1 MATDEGWTRGDQIVA
16 VEFRQSGYTSYGRQ
30 LYSFWVSMTV
40 SGGDGPRR
48 MSLWRT
54 EGAAGEGVDL
64 AVAALKLLELLSVAE
79 ESGVVVYR
87 EGRVQLLSFSEAMLE
102 AGALVKTDV

>member
-16 VEFRQSGYTSYGRQ
+16 VEFHQGGHTSYGRQ

-40 SGGDGPRR
+40 SGGDGSRTIR
-48 MSLWRT
+48 LWRT
-54 EGAAGEGVDL
+54 EGAVGEGVDM
-64 AVAALKLLELLSVAE
+64 AVAALKLLELLGGP

-87 EGRVQLLSFSEAMLE
+87 EGRVRLVPFSDAMLE
-102 AGALVKTDV
+102 AGALVKTDL